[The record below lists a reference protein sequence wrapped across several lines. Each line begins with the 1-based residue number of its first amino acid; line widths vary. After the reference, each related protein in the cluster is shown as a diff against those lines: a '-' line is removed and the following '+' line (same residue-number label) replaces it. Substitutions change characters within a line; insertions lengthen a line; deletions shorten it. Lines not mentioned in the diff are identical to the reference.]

1 MFRVG
6 RKLGVTMQK
15 QQDIAS
21 RTRSAGIL
29 LRSTAARRGNHDI
42 RAHGSKIKRSVIASA
57 VNHNHLGTP
66 LTKRCEA
73 IKCRCDALTFIE
85 HGNDDRELQVGY
97 ARHTGRVPFIGT
109 SGQRAAA

>member
-1 MFRVG
+1 MLRIG

-15 QQDIAS
+15 QQDIAG
-21 RTRSAGIL
+21 RKRSAGVL
-29 LRSTAARRGNHDI
+29 LRSTTARCGNHDI

-57 VNHNHLGTP
+57 VNHNHFGTP

-73 IKCRCDALTFIE
+73 IKCRCDALAFIE
-85 HGNDDRELQVGY
+85 HGNDDRELQIGQ
-97 ARHTGRVPFIGT
+97 ARHTGRVPFIAT